1 MSTTF
6 HCKES
11 TLVPN
16 FKHDVIERDEYG
28 VIVGAFT
35 GYYNWRS
42 QTVSLYPNYKHPFV
56 KWAGTPRKRCV
67 NERLIICAPKT
78 VRDKKVASQ
87 MRSQTPAAMRELRD
101 LPGQL
106 RFKF

>member
-16 FKHDVIERDEYG
+16 FKHDVIERDERG

-35 GYYNWRS
+35 GYYNPRS

-56 KWAGTPRKRCV
+56 RWAGTPRKRCV
-67 NERLIICAPKT
+67 NERLVICAPRGAVPAKPI
-78 VRDKKVASQ
+78 K
-87 MRSQTPAAMRELRD
+87 SQTSAAMRGLRD
-101 LPGQL
+101 LPGQE

>member
-16 FKHDVIERDEYG
+16 FKHDVIERDERG

-35 GYYNWRS
+35 GYYNPRS
-42 QTVSLYPNYKHPFV
+42 FTMSLYPNYKHPFV
-56 KWAGTPRKRCV
+56 RWAGTPRKRCV
-67 NERLIICAPKT
+67 NARLIICAAKPAIQKPNT
-78 VRDKKVASQ
+78 K
-87 MRSQTPAAMRELRD
+87 SQTSKAMRGLRD
-101 LPGQL
+101 LPGQE